1 MGNRERKI
9 IMISRENIDA
19 LLVEIDN
26 KLNTLESVK
35 DEINVGAVNLISRSG
50 DLDFNALELLTNL
63 ETLEN
68 NQRLLKTELTY
79 AISELNQ
86 TLYAYKNSNKPSTRI
101 DEMEFKCNV
110 MSKVDNVI
118 MRAMLLNIPV

>member
-1 MGNRERKI
+1 M
-9 IMISRENIDA
+9 D
-19 LLVEIDN
+19 IDN

-101 DEMEFKCNV
+101 NEMEFKCNV